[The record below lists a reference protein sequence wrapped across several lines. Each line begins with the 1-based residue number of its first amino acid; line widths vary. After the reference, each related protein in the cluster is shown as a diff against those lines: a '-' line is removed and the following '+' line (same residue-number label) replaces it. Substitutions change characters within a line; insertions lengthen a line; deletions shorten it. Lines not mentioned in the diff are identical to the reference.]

1 MSTGRRA
8 HALPWWTLTVIGLIL
23 LGMAAPARGA
33 QAAGPGIGPD
43 EALTRLKDGNER
55 FVAGAVQRPHTDTAR
70 RQLASTENQGN
81 HAYAT
86 VLSCSDSRVPVEV
99 LFDTGIMDVF
109 VIRVAGNVA
118 DTDEIGSIEYGLAH
132 VKTPL
137 LVVLGHTQCGAVT
150 AVIQALEGHGHPLE
164 RNIPDLVKNIEPA
177 ARRALEASE
186 AANDTAHVVDRAVE
200 ENVYQSIHDLFKASP
215 ATRELV
221 KAGKVKVIGAVY
233 ELETGKVRWLDPA
246 RSEQLLAKSEADPA
260 RLTAAMA
267 EASPQ
272 QSTTP
277 APTESRPVKST
288 VSPEPTVRSSADVTA
303 VMNKFASELGTSGR
317 FTEPTLVI
325 EKRAPYGSKSSTI
338 PTLDLQQR
346 VTFSS
351 SLIYGFWTLTAL
363 AVVLTLG
370 LAYSQAKY
378 RQDDDSTSRALTLGA
393 KLVLG
398 FGTLATLIL
407 LVTTLALSSEQAA
420 EIAAEELTNTIED
433 TAVLEAIQRDVLSVR
448 MDIRGFLM
456 NNDEQN
462 LKNYTQNII
471 AARSKLEKAK
481 NDILHAERAKL
492 LVELGQIFDDYE
504 QWLGKA
510 VEAIDLQNSVV
521 ASQLTPTGARARKLL
536 DAVVQT
542 SEAAGEGEIALA
554 VAQASEHL
562 TAARMEVLRFLR
574 SSNDQDALKV
584 VSELEAGRK
593 IIQDVLGRMQDPSRK
608 QWLTEIDQAFAFY
621 AQRVEPM
628 IQALHDRNEA
638 VKDHLDKLGPAVAS
652 TGVKLLDSMFAS
664 QKQVQ
669 QDSERAAASAKVQTI
684 TISAIALAVAIV
696 VSTLLVR
703 MITRSTAKVLTV
715 LRAVAG
721 GDLTHEP
728 LNMTSKDEMGQLARA
743 TDQMSRALTDVIA
756 QVTQAAGEVASAS
769 TEIAASSEEIATGM
783 NEQSQ
788 QVTQI
793 ASAIEEM
800 SATVVEVAKKSADAA
815 NNANES
821 GQIAQEGGT
830 VVNQTIEGMSAINQ
844 AVSASASAVTELG
857 KRGQQIGQIVEVIND
872 IADQTNLLALNA
884 AIEAAR
890 AGEHGRG
897 FAVVAD
903 EVRKLADRTTKATEE
918 IATSIQAIQQET
930 TQAVDRMNAGTEQVK
945 AGVESA
951 THAGQSLQKIVSSA
965 QGVASMIQSIAAAAE
980 EQSAAAEQ
988 VSRNIE
994 SISAITK
1001 QSTEGTQ
1008 QAAAAASQ
1016 LSSKA
1021 EQLQAIVKK
1030 FRLRAGAAA

>member
-1 MSTGRRA
+1 MSIGRRA
-8 HALPWWTLTVIGLIL
+8 CVLPWWTLTIIALIL
-23 LGMAAPARGA
+23 FGLAAPARGSEA
-33 QAAGPGIGPD
+33 NGPGISPD
-43 EALTRLKDGNER
+43 EALSRLQEGNER
-55 FVAGAVQRPHTDTAR
+55 FVAGAVQRPHVDAER

-86 VLSCSDSRVPVEV
+86 VLSCSDSRVPVEM
-99 LFDTGIMDVF
+99 LFDAGIMDLF
-109 VIRVAGNVA
+109 VVRVAGNVA

-137 LVVLGHTQCGAVT
+137 LVVLGHSQCGAVT
-150 AVIQALEGHGHPLE
+150 AVTQALEGHGQQLE

-177 ARRALEASE
+177 ARRAIEASE
-186 AANDTAHVVDRAVE
+186 QANDTAHVIDRAVE

-215 ATRELV
+215 AARELV
-221 KAGKVKVIGAVY
+221 EAGKVKVIGAVY

-246 RSEQLLAKSEADPA
+246 RSAQLLAKVEADPG

-267 EASPQ
+267 DIKAPAAPPQ
-272 QSTTP
+272 QSTP
-277 APTESRPVKST
+277 MPTETKAAVPPISH
-288 VSPEPTVRSSADVTA
+288 EPTRQASGDSAA
-303 VMNKFASELGTSGR
+303 IMKKFVSELGASGK
-317 FTEPTLVI
+317 FIEPALVI
-325 EKRAPYGSKSSTI
+325 EKRAAYGSKSSTI
-338 PTLDLQQR
+338 PTLDLQER

-363 AVVLTLG
+363 SVMLTLV
-370 LAYSQAKY
+370 LAYSQGKY
-378 RQDDDSTSRALTLGA
+378 RQDDGSTGRALTLGA

-407 LVTTLALSSEQAA
+407 LVTTLTLSSQQASR
-420 EIAAEELTNTIED
+420 IAAEELTNTIED

-481 NDILHAERAKL
+481 KDILHAERGKL

-510 VEAIDLQNSVV
+510 VDAIDMQNSVV
-521 ASQLTPTGARARKLL
+521 SSQLTPTGARARKLL

-542 SEAAGEGEIALA
+542 SAAAGEGEIALA

-574 SSNDQDALKV
+574 SSNDQDAMKV

-593 IIQDVLGRMQDPSRK
+593 IVQDVFERMQEPNRR

-638 VKDHLDKLGPAVAS
+638 VKEHLDKLGPAVAS

-684 TISAIALAVAIV
+684 AISAVALAVAIILSV
-696 VSTLLVR
+696 LLVR

-715 LRAVAG
+715 LQAVAG
-721 GDLTHEP
+721 GDLTNEP
-728 LNMTSKDEMGQLARA
+728 LNMTAKDEMGQLARA
-743 TDQMSRALTDVIA
+743 TDQMSRALTDVIT

-815 NNANES
+815 NNAN
-821 GQIAQEGGT
+821 
-830 VVNQTIEGMSAINQ
+830 
-844 AVSASASAVTELG
+844 
-857 KRGQQIGQIVEVIND
+857 
-872 IADQTNLLALNA
+872 
-884 AIEAAR
+884 
-890 AGEHGRG
+890 
-897 FAVVAD
+897 
-903 EVRKLADRTTKATEE
+903 
-918 IATSIQAIQQET
+918 
-930 TQAVDRMNAGTEQVK
+930 
-945 AGVESA
+945 
-951 THAGQSLQKIVSSA
+951 
-965 QGVASMIQSIAAAAE
+965 
-980 EQSAAAEQ
+980 
-988 VSRNIE
+988 
-994 SISAITK
+994 
-1001 QSTEGTQ
+1001 
-1008 QAAAAASQ
+1008 
-1016 LSSKA
+1016 
-1021 EQLQAIVKK
+1021 
-1030 FRLRAGAAA
+1030 